1 MLGRQARVHSL
12 GFRSSFIF
20 SVLRAIVV
28 RPRGVHT
35 AVDDLMSCSASFQT
49 SKLAYSMGLPSTP
62 RTGAC
67 LLASFTRICIRDED
81 AVRPVDAWELEPRLE
96 EADEERV
103 LDRTLGAASDGTGVA
118 EAAEVPGPCFMTA
131 SGWLMWCRCSTMRP
145 PSVDAVHERLMR
157 CSGSRWAAA
166 AAAAYGELDG
176 EAHRF
181 WFHTIRM
188 DVEHGAQIARST
200 SRRESCV
207 RPLSFGQNG
216 PDKLG

>member
-145 PSVDAVHERLMR
+145 PSVDAAHERLMR
-157 CSGSRWAAA
+157 RSGSRWAAA
-166 AAAAYGELDG
+166 AAAAEY
-176 EAHRF
+176 
-181 WFHTIRM
+181 
-188 DVEHGAQIARST
+188 
-200 SRRESCV
+200 
-207 RPLSFGQNG
+207 
-216 PDKLG
+216 